1 MNFHLKRNQQ
11 IRRNKP
17 VTAAGEVPEPQVE
30 NTVAE
35 TPSEQLQ
42 DEQEAVSTAVEVPDE
57 PEAPETEIAPET
69 APVSPRK
76 RSKRQTQTQ
85 AEQPQS

>member
-1 MNFHLKRNQQ
+1 MMRTKQ

-17 VTAAGEVPEPQVE
+17 VTATGEVPEPQVE

-42 DEQEAVSTAVEVPDE
+42 NEQEAVSTVVEVPDV
-57 PEAPETEIAPET
+57 PEVPETEIAPET

-85 AEQPQS
+85 AEQPQE